1 MKLASWNVNSIKI
14 RANAVRD
21 WLAEHA
27 PDAILL
33 QELKCETAAFP
44 AEIFHA
50 AGYEHTLAVGQ
61 KAYNGVAVIARRPF
75 EVILDKLPILTRHP
89 GAGRDPDQN
98 MQGWAPA
105 FAGVTEEDV
114 QARYLEIKINNLHI
128 INIYAPNGNP
138 IGTEK
143 FAYKLAWLKRLQ
155 TRLEALIKENKPFV
169 IMGDYNIIP
178 ETADCFDPAAWMG
191 DALFQP
197 ESRAAF
203 RSMINLGLTDAI
215 RMFYPHETLYTFWDY
230 QGGAWNN
237 NLGIRIDHIL
247 MSPAVAD
254 RCMAAGV
261 DKAPRGREQPSDHV
275 PVWVELR

>member
-21 WLAEHA
+21 WLAEHT

-44 AEIFHA
+44 AEVFHA

-61 KAYNGVAVIARRPF
+61 KAYNGVAIIARRKFDVVHHALPGDDADAHARYQ
-75 EVILDKLPILTRHP
+75 EVI
-89 GAGRDPDQN
+89 
-98 MQGWAPA
+98 
-105 FAGVTEEDV
+105 
-114 QARYLEIKINNLHI
+114 INNLHI

-143 FAYKLAWLKRLQ
+143 FTYKLAWLTRLQ
-155 TRLEALIKENKPFV
+155 TRLQALMKENKPFV

-178 ETADCFDPAAWMG
+178 EAADCFDPAAWMG

-203 RSMINLGLTDAI
+203 RRLINLGLTDAI

-254 RCMAAGV
+254 RCMAVGI

-275 PVWVELR
+275 PVWVELK